1 MQAKSIMV
9 VGTMSSAGKSVITAG
24 LCRIF
29 HQDGLRTAPFKS
41 QNMALNSYI
50 TADGFEMGR
59 AQVMQAEAAGIMPDV
74 RMNPILL
81 KPTSEAGS
89 QVIVNGEV
97 YGNMTAKEYYRHKQT
112 LIPEIQKA
120 YDALAAEY
128 DMIVL
133 EGAGSPAEI
142 NLRDVDVVN
151 MGMAALADAPV
162 ILVGDIDR
170 GGVFASLY
178 GTIALLREEERR
190 RIQGIVINKFRGD
203 ISILES
209 GLTMLE
215 TLTGVPVLGVVPY
228 LPLHLEE
235 EDSLAEQL
243 TQQTVSAADALDI
256 AVIRFPRISNFTDF
270 AVFDC
275 MEGVSVRYVTSAK
288 QLGEPDLIILPG
300 TKNTLQDLR
309 WMRQN
314 GLEAAIL
321 KRHEKGCLLFGIC
334 GGLQMLGKQISD
346 PYGVEDGG
354 QLRGMG
360 LLDVETTFCQEK
372 HRSQVQGTVCSLSGT
387 LQSLS
392 GCTINGY
399 EMHMGDTT
407 NNTALP
413 FTKRQDGTCNGYCSA
428 DGTVYGTYLH
438 GIFDT
443 SSFVESLVQR
453 LQEKK
458 GVSHVPI
465 QFDLQQ
471 EKEKQYDFLADALR
485 QHLDISRIYEIIDT
499 WAAKR

>member
-1 MQAKSIMV
+1 
-9 VGTMSSAGKSVITAG
+9 MSSAGKSVITAG

-170 GGVFASLY
+170 GGV
-178 GTIALLREEERR
+178 
-190 RIQGIVINKFRGD
+190 
-203 ISILES
+203 
-209 GLTMLE
+209 
-215 TLTGVPVLGVVPY
+215 VPY

-321 KRHEKGCLLFGIC
+321 KRHEKGCFLFGIC

-443 SSFVESLVQR
+443 SAFVESLVQG